1 MENNRE
7 TLIFVDDEPEILDIL
22 SDIFA
27 PENYAILTAQTG
39 KQAFELLRTGPVDL
53 ILCDLK
59 LPDASGLEII
69 RTAKT
74 FHPDVKAILTT
85 GYFDP
90 SESMVENQGKIID
103 RVLFKPWDIAMLRRE
118 VKGLLKQNG
127 KKRQEKPVDSKRET
141 TGL

>member
-1 MENNRE
+1 MANNKE

-27 PENYAILTAQTG
+27 PENYSILTAQSG
-39 KQAFELLRTGPVDL
+39 KQAYELLQSESVDL

-69 RTAKT
+69 RTAKS

-90 SESMVENQGKIID
+90 SEKMVENQEEIID
-103 RVLFKPWDIAMLRRE
+103 RVLFKPWDIATLRQE
-118 VKGLLKQNG
+118 VKGLLGQNG
-127 KKRQEKPVDSKRET
+127 KQRE
-141 TGL
+141 